1 MDIVSCSWSLMDK
14 VKKLRKNGKS
24 LTWSKGSGGHNK
36 KRNDEFLM
44 GVACEIEA
52 SPQTSMR
59 KMAVF
64 AGLLAFALRDLG
76 LCGVKGLQD
85 TSQECQRPEGL
96 RGGALGRHGR
106 GLCRGGLLRLQGPQG
121 RAISGA
127 LSFAI
132 EQINNCSCILP
143 DVEIE
148 FIYQD
153 TEGKE
158 NKSTKAVVDLI
169 CDDIA
174 AFIGPEGPNCHT
186 EAMVAGSKN
195 RAMISYRCTDA
206 QIASKAEYPTFTR
219 MEPPDTQVTSSVLS
233 LLEFYKWR
241 KFSIVFQ
248 EGDQWET
255 IAKHLNEQA
264 LKKEFAVNHYIQFK
278 DQNHCCIAELEC
290 CNAMWPH
297 PILKETK
304 DKTRIYVFVGQ
315 RENLVRFMKQM
326 KVEQLFAEGKYM
338 VVYLYP
344 DTAYYAELGFFLW
357 NKEDSVS
364 AGRDNNRY
372 ETCEQ
377 MGLAALL
384 QWRSLI
390 VVSGSPYRVDTTG
403 FAEKVRDY
411 NQLPPFNFRDPTF
424 GIFDKFFSIH
434 IPIYAAHLYDSVMLY
449 SRALHSIIEAEKQ
462 DRNMSDADIRLLAR
476 DGRRITREIIKRGR
490 YQSISGNDIRID
502 HNGDSEGNFTAFAL
516 KEHNYT
522 FVSRINNRATFSCG
536 FYPVKVTPEKYRLFS
551 NRPISR
557 CMTVG
562 EFHSEV
568 TPQNATNISYSPKVN
583 IDWPGNHKPV
593 DEPHCGYDG
602 SKCPRSKGRTEIAT
616 GVLFGLLLFAILVL
630 FGFYRKWKID
640 QEIEG
645 LLWKI
650 HPDCLQGYRGLHPCA
665 SKQSLG
671 SVMSGESRGYGTT
684 CQTARFR
691 GSIVRIKEL
700 QFEKKKDI
708 SRDVMKEMKVMRE
721 IRNDNVNSFIGAC
734 VESHC
739 IMLIT
744 DFCARGALQDILE
757 NPDIKL
763 DPMFIASLIHDL
775 MKGMIFL
782 HGSDIVTHGNLKS
795 SNCVVTS
802 RWTLQVTDFGL
813 HDLRRTADLSGDL
826 EWGSTEEARA
836 DSEAFSLL
844 WKAPELLNNDKSP
857 LRGTQKGDIYSF
869 GIILFEIYGRQGP
882 YGDTVL
888 AATEIIEKV
897 KNPDGVTLMR
907 PDMEMLDEAERD
919 YTCPSYVKDVMID
932 CWSEIPEVR
941 PDFPTIRN
949 RMKAMRNGMKANIM
963 DQMVEMLEKYSNNL
977 EDLVT
982 ERTRQ
987 LFEEKQKTEDLLHRM
1002 LPPSVARKLTHG
1014 IAVEP
1019 ETFTGVTIYF
1029 SDIVGFTSMCSEST
1043 PLQVVKFL
1051 NELYS
1056 RFDEIIQSFDVYK
1069 VETIGDAY
1077 MVVSGLPERTDQ
1089 HAGNVASLALELLSA
1104 VKSFKIDHRPNDT
1117 LKLRIGMHTGPVVAG
1132 VVGLAMP
1139 RFCLFGDTVNTSS
1152 RMESTGQPLKIH
1164 ISPTCN
1170 SELQRLGGYVT
1181 ESRGP
1186 VEMKGKGLVE
1196 TFWLIASNDQCP
1208 VSKKVVTSAALKPLF
1223 RLPKNM
1229 GGMNNLTGPTGISSN
1244 TPEQLRRRSPRVSMA
1259 SGFDVRRD
1267 RNTPDS
1273 IRKSFT
1279 QLNSGPSVNSD
1290 KNSGGGHHR
1299 TGTPPIERETDAF
1312 RFAREHLTAR
1322 KLLHMPRSHRGSS
1335 PASSGSAN
1343 LLPPL
1348 GDSPTSTQSRP
1359 TFKFTRPRSLSA
1371 DRTKSSHDLFEKM
1384 ALISNGHENK
1394 EDPSDDEHDTDVMGA
1409 LRNETSMGHM
1419 TRVVGS
1425 IDRWCIFATQ
1435 GENANDHTMQA
1446 LVTDLQRLRKK
1457 YDAIERI
1464 YSDL

>member
-1 MDIVSCSWSLMDK
+1 MRALLLYPINMP
-14 VKKLRKNGKS
+14 KLG
-24 LTWSKGSGGHNK
+24 LA
-36 KRNDEFLM
+36 L
-44 GVACEIEA
+44 A
-52 SPQTSMR
+52 
-59 KMAVF
+59 
-64 AGLLAFALRDLG
+64 LLAFLMAFSRGQQGPIQIPENEPLESCCNQAPTKADRVKIPLG
-76 LCGVKGLQD
+76 YLTAVKGDLYN
-85 TSQECQRPEGL
+85 R
-96 RGGALGRHGR
+96 
-106 GLCRGGLLRLQGPQG
+106 QG

-127 LSFAI
+127 LSYAVQ
-132 EQINNCSCILP
+132 QINDCACLLP
-143 DVEIE
+143 DVELE
-148 FIYQD
+148 FKYYD

-158 NKSTKAVVDLI
+158 NKSTQAVVDLI
-169 CDDIA
+169 CNDIA

-195 RAMISYRCTDA
+195 RAMISYRCSDA
-206 QIASKAEYPTFTR
+206 QIS
-219 MEPPDTQVTSSVLS
+219 
-233 LLEFYKWR
+233 
-241 KFSIVFQ
+241 
-248 EGDQWET
+248 
-255 IAKHLNEQA
+255 N
-264 LKKEFAVNHYIQFK
+264 
-278 DQNHCCIAELEC
+278 QNHCCIEELEC

-326 KVEQLFAEGKYM
+326 KVEQLFADGKYM

-364 AGRDNNRY
+364 AGRTDNRY

-377 MGLAALL
+377 MGIAALL

-390 VVSGSPYRVDTTG
+390 VVSGSPYRVDTTD
-403 FAEKVRDY
+403 FAKKVRIY
-411 NQLPPFNFRDPTF
+411 NQLPPFNFKDPTF
-424 GIFDKFFSIH
+424 GIFERFFSIH

-449 SRALHSIIEAEKQ
+449 ARALHSVIEDEKTSRGLMITKDEINQ
-462 DRNMSDADIRLLAR
+462 LSR
-476 DGRRITREIIKRGR
+476 DGRRITRAIINRGR
-490 YQSISGNDIRID
+490 YQSISGNYIRIN

-522 FVSRINNRATFSCG
+522 FVSRITNKTKFSCG
-536 FYPVKVTPEKYRLFS
+536 YYPVK
-551 NRPISR
+551 
-557 CMTVG
+557 VG
-562 EFHSEV
+562 EFHSEN
-568 TPQNATNISYSPKVN
+568 TPQNTTNITYSPKVN

-602 SKCPRSKGRTEIAT
+602 SKCPRTKGRTEIAT
-616 GVLFGLLLFAILVL
+616 GVLGALLFIVIIITLS
-630 FGFYRKWKID
+630 FYRKWKIE

-650 HPDCLQGYRGLHPCA
+650 NPDCLQGYRGLHPCA

-700 QFEKKKDI
+700 HYEKKKDI
-708 SRDVMKEMKVMRE
+708 SREVMKEMKLMRE
-721 IRNDNVNSFIGAC
+721 LRHDNVTSFIGAC

-763 DPMFIASLIHDL
+763 DPMFVASLIHDL

-782 HGSDIVTHGNLKS
+782 HNSDIVTHGNLKS

-813 HDLRRTADLSGDL
+813 HELRLSAEGAPDL
-826 EWGSTEEARA
+826 EWG
-836 DSEAFSLL
+836 DS
-844 WKAPELLNNDKSP
+844 
-857 LRGTQKGDIYSF
+857 YSF

-888 AATEIIEKV
+888 TATEIVNRV
-897 KNPDGVTLMR
+897 KNPDGVAYMR
-907 PDMEMLDEAERD
+907 PDIEMLEDTELD
-919 YTCPSYVKDVMID
+919 YTCPSYVKDVMAD
-932 CWSEIPEVR
+932 CWSEWPESR

-949 RMKAMRNGMKANIM
+949 RLKAMRNGMKANIM

-982 ERTRQ
+982 DRTRQ

-1014 IAVEP
+1014 VAVEP
-1019 ETFTGVTIYF
+1019 ETFTGCTIYF

-1043 PLQVVKFL
+1043 PLQV
-1051 NELYS
+1051 
-1056 RFDEIIQSFDVYK
+1056 
-1069 VETIGDAY
+1069 
-1077 MVVSGLPERTDQ
+1077 
-1089 HAGNVASLALELLSA
+1089 LLSA
-1104 VKSFKIDHRPNDT
+1104 VKSFKISHRPNDT

-1139 RFCLFGDTVNTSS
+1139 RYCLFGDTVNTSS

-1186 VEMKGKGLVE
+1186 VEMKGKGLVN
-1196 TFWLIASNDQCP
+1196 TFWLLSSTEECP
-1208 VSKKVVTSAALKPLF
+1208 IRKKPVVSSALKPLF

-1229 GGMNNLTGPTGISSN
+1229 GGMNLTGTTGMSSN

-1259 SGFDVRRD
+1259 SGFDVRRE

-1273 IRKSFT
+1273 MRKSFT
-1279 QLNSGPSVNSD
+1279 QLNSGSNDQNST
-1290 KNSGGGHHR
+1290 STLPHPR
-1299 TGTPPIERETDAF
+1299 TGTPPIEKESDAF
-1312 RFAREHLTAR
+1312 RLDRFARDRLTAR
-1322 KLLHMPRSHRGSS
+1322 KLLHMPRSTRGSPHPS
-1335 PASSGSAN
+1335 TGSTN
-1343 LLPPL
+1343 LLSPS
-1348 GDSPTSTQSRP
+1348 GSPTSAGHPGKPAFR
-1359 TFKFTRPRSLSA
+1359 FTRPRSHSA
-1371 DRTKSSHDLFEKM
+1371 DRTNKSTNDLFEKM
-1384 ALISNGHENK
+1384 ALMGNGVEGA
-1394 EDPSDDEHDTDVMGA
+1394 DPSDDENDVDVMGA
-1409 LRNETSMGHM
+1409 LRNQTS
-1419 TRVVGS
+1419 VV
-1425 IDRWCIFATQ
+1425 
-1435 GENANDHTMQA
+1435 
-1446 LVTDLQRLRKK
+1446 
-1457 YDAIERI
+1457 
-1464 YSDL
+1464 

>member
-1 MDIVSCSWSLMDK
+1 MKEALILESKIMPKLPLLLFFSAFLALSRGQSPIQTPENEPLESCCNQAPSRANR
-14 VKKLRKNGKS
+14 VKIPLGY
-24 LTWSKGSGGHNK
+24 LT
-36 KRNDEFLM
+36 
-44 GVACEIEA
+44 A
-52 SPQTSMR
+52 
-59 KMAVF
+59 
-64 AGLLAFALRDLG
+64 
-76 LCGVKGLQD
+76 VKGDLYN
-85 TSQECQRPEGL
+85 R
-96 RGGALGRHGR
+96 
-106 GLCRGGLLRLQGPQG
+106 QG

-127 LSFAI
+127 LSYAVQ
-132 EQINNCSCILP
+132 QINECACLLP
-143 DVEIE
+143 DVELE
-148 FIYQD
+148 FKYYD

-158 NKSTKAVVDLI
+158 NKSTQAVVDLI
-169 CDDIA
+169 CNDIA

-195 RAMISYRCTDA
+195 RAMISYRCSDA
-206 QIASKAEYPTFTR
+206 QISSKAEYPTFTR

-233 LLEFYKWR
+233 LLEFYKWN

-264 LKKEFAVNHYIQFK
+264 LKKEFSVNHYIQFK
-278 DQNHCCIAELEC
+278 DQNHCCIEELEC

-326 KVEQLFAEGKYM
+326 KVEQLFADGKYM

-364 AGRDNNRY
+364 AGRTDNRY

-390 VVSGSPYRVDTTG
+390 VVSGSPYRVDTTD
-403 FAEKVRDY
+403 FAKKVRIY
-411 NQLPPFNFRDPTF
+411 NQLPPFNFKDPTF
-424 GIFDKFFSIH
+424 GIFERFFSIH

-449 SRALHSIIEAEKQ
+449 ARALHSVIEDEKAS
-462 DRNMSDADIRLLAR
+462 RGRMISDEEINQLSR
-476 DGRRITREIIKRGR
+476 DGRRITKAIINRGR
-490 YQSISGNDIRID
+490 YQSISGNYIRIN

-522 FVSRINNRATFSCG
+522 FVSRITNKTKFSCG
-536 FYPVKVTPEKYRLFS
+536 YYPVK
-551 NRPISR
+551 
-557 CMTVG
+557 VG
-562 EFHSEV
+562 EFHSEN
-568 TPQNATNISYSPKVN
+568 TPQNTTNITYSPKVN

-602 SKCPRSKGRTEIAT
+602 SKCPRTKGRTEIAT
-616 GVLFGLLLFAILVL
+616 GVLGALLFIVIIITLS
-630 FGFYRKWKID
+630 FYRKWKIE

-650 HPDCLQGYRGLHPCA
+650 NPDCLQGYRGLHPCA

-700 QFEKKKDI
+700 HYEKKKDI
-708 SRDVMKEMKVMRE
+708 SREVMKEMKLMRE
-721 IRNDNVNSFIGAC
+721 LRHDNVTSFIGAC

-763 DPMFIASLIHDL
+763 DPMFVASLIHDL

-782 HGSDIVTHGNLKS
+782 HNSDIVTHGNLKS

-813 HDLRRTADLSGDL
+813 HELRLSAEGSPDL
-826 EWGSTEEARA
+826 EWGSTEEKTAE
-836 DSEAFSLL
+836 SEAFGLL
-844 WKAPELLNNDKSP
+844 WKAPELLKDDKMP
-857 LRGTQKGDIYSF
+857 IRGTQKGDSYSF

-888 AATEIIEKV
+888 SATEIINKV
-897 KNPDGVTLMR
+897 KNPDGVAYMR
-907 PDMEMLDEAERD
+907 PDIEMLEDTELD
-919 YTCPSYVKDVMID
+919 YTCPSYVKDIMAD
-932 CWSEIPEVR
+932 CWSEWPESR
-941 PDFPTIRN
+941 PDFTTIRN
-949 RMKAMRNGMKANIM
+949 RMKTMRNGMKTNIM

-1002 LPPSVARKLTHG
+1002 LPPSVAKKLTHG
-1014 IAVEP
+1014 VAVEP
-1019 ETFTGVTIYF
+1019 ETFTGCTIYF

-1056 RFDEIIQSFDVYK
+1056 QFDEIIQSFDVYK

-1077 MVVSGLPERTDQ
+1077 MVVSGLPERSDQ

-1104 VKSFKIDHRPNDT
+1104 VKSFKISHRPNDT

-1139 RFCLFGDTVNTSS
+1139 RYCLFGDTVNTSS

-1186 VEMKGKGLVE
+1186 VEMKGKGLVN
-1196 TFWLIASNDQCP
+1196 TFWLLSSTDECP
-1208 VSKKVVTSAALKPLF
+1208 IRKKPVMSSALKPLF

-1229 GGMNNLTGPTGISSN
+1229 GGMNLTGTTGMSSN

-1259 SGFDVRRD
+1259 SGFDVRRE

-1273 IRKSFT
+1273 MRKSFT
-1279 QLNSGPSVNSD
+1279 QLNSGPNDQNST
-1290 KNSGGGHHR
+1290 STLPHPR
-1299 TGTPPIERETDAF
+1299 TGTPPIEKESDAF
-1312 RFAREHLTAR
+1312 RLDRFARDRLTAR
-1322 KLLHMPRSHRGSS
+1322 KLLHMPRSTRGSPHPS
-1335 PASSGSAN
+1335 TGSGN
-1343 LLPPL
+1343 LLSPS
-1348 GDSPTSTQSRP
+1348 GSPTSAGHPGKPAFR
-1359 TFKFTRPRSLSA
+1359 FTRPRSHSA
-1371 DRTKSSHDLFEKM
+1371 DRTNKSTNDLFEKI
-1384 ALISNGHENK
+1384 ALMGNGVEVA
-1394 EDPSDDEHDTDVMGA
+1394 DPSDDEHDVDVMGA
-1409 LRNETSMGHM
+1409 LRNQTS
-1419 TRVVGS
+1419 VV
-1425 IDRWCIFATQ
+1425 
-1435 GENANDHTMQA
+1435 
-1446 LVTDLQRLRKK
+1446 
-1457 YDAIERI
+1457 
-1464 YSDL
+1464 